1 MLLQHC
7 CWCGRGLN
15 IERPGVFTMTPTA
28 HAAANETE
36 VAAAVT
42 TAKASSASMRSVV
55 RQSTAIAD
63 ATIAADDTATE
74 TPIRASMYD
83 AGNVTA
89 AAAAADTI
97 DSVTVVPVI
106 S

>member
-1 MLLQHC
+1 
-7 CWCGRGLN
+7 
-15 IERPGVFTMTPTA
+15 MTPTA
-28 HAAANETE
+28 QAAAKATD

-42 TAKASSASMRSVV
+42 TAKASSLSILSVV
-55 RQSTAIAD
+55 RQSTADAD
-63 ATIAADDTATE
+63 ATMAAEDTATE

-97 DSVTVVPVI
+97 DRVTVVPEPTI
-106 S
+106 SK

>member
-1 MLLQHC
+1 
-7 CWCGRGLN
+7 
-15 IERPGVFTMTPTA
+15 MTPTA
-28 HAAANETE
+28 HAAAKETD
-36 VAAAVT
+36 VAAALT
-42 TAKASSASMRSVV
+42 TAKASSASMRSLV
-55 RQSTAIAD
+55 RHSTANAD
-63 ATIAADDTATE
+63 VTMPADDTATE

-97 DSVTVVPVI
+97 DRVTVVPETAGACLLMTQ